1 MKSVSLFFSEAWF
14 FFLKVSGLIET
25 CTDVGGEL
33 VKADFQAAH

>member
-1 MKSVSLFFSEAWF
+1 MKSVYLFFSEAWF

-33 VKADFQAAH
+33 VKAGFQAAH